1 MACYYLHMYQLII
14 ISTTAIMLQS
24 PSVTVEPVDNA
35 KQSLQWA
42 LGQLNTS
49 RYSATIDDF
58 LVDDLSRLSNSD
70 DCKYYFPPTEGGTF
84 VGDSVI

>member
-24 PSVTVEPVDNA
+24 PNVTVEPVDNA

-42 LGQLNTS
+42 LGHLNTS
-49 RYSATIDDF
+49 RYSATIHDF
-58 LVDDLSRLSNSD
+58 W
-70 DCKYYFPPTEGGTF
+70 
-84 VGDSVI
+84 